1 MAMGKLAVYGDL
13 LDMGVRVAVRAY
25 THCPQTARMYYKPP
39 STTPP
44 TTTTATTSSSRCS
57 RFSSPCADESAAA
70 GKSRKK
76 QQEAAC
82 RVALDVSDIILHM

>member
-39 STTPP
+39 STPSPP
-44 TTTTATTSSSRCS
+44 TTSRCS
-57 RFSSPCADESAAA
+57 RSSSSSSCADESDVT
-70 GKSRKK
+70 SRKQQQQQQK
-76 QQEAAC
+76 QEAAC
-82 RVALDVSDIILHM
+82 RMALDVADIILFAV

>member
-39 STTPP
+39 STPS
-44 TTTTATTSSSRCS
+44 TAATASSRCS
-57 RFSSPCADESAAA
+57 RSSSSSSCADESDVT
-70 GKSRKK
+70 SRK

-82 RVALDVSDIILHM
+82 RVALDVADIMLHM